1 MKNTKCHAAISWII
15 LLLICVWAMT
25 SPIGC
30 SWNNGNINTE
40 SIFPNGKVT
49 LSWDEVHDATSYNV
63 YFSTQPGSILVN
75 RHKIQNAANP
85 ITIVD
90 LEPGTTYYFTVTVV
104 DDFGEGQMSK
114 EISYR
119 VKDPEG
125 FIKIENLLAPQDQ
138 IIFFDTNS
146 TKLLKSE
153 IEKLNRF
160 AQYILGISSYRIRLE
175 GYTDSSGDIKNNRLI
190 SKNRAEVVKSYL
202 IGRGVKVEDIDIV
215 GYAATNFISDNS
227 TDEGRRMNRRV
238 EINFYISK

>member
-1 MKNTKCHAAISWII
+1 
-15 LLLICVWAMT
+15 
-25 SPIGC
+25 
-30 SWNNGNINTE
+30 
-40 SIFPNGKVT
+40 
-49 LSWDEVHDATSYNV
+49 
-63 YFSTQPGSILVN
+63 
-75 RHKIQNAANP
+75 
-85 ITIVD
+85 
-90 LEPGTTYYFTVTVV
+90 
-104 DDFGEGQMSK
+104 MSN

-146 TKLLKSE
+146 TKLSKSE

-160 AQYILGISSYRIRLE
+160 AQYILGISGYRIRLE

-202 IGRGVKVEDIDIV
+202 VGRGVKVEDIEIV